1 MSAVTSIRF
10 SEKRLDA
17 SAEKLDEYLNKI
29 AVGDRGALAAIYQA
43 TSECV
48 YGYALSILKDPHDAQ
63 DVMQDC
69 YLSIYSSAH
78 LYQSQGKP
86 MAWILTI
93 VRNLCLKNIRGKN
106 RTVSIDED
114 EQTPDPR
121 ESSELNDENQNTD
134 FQGGSELSIED
145 RMTLSSCMQLLG
157 DEERQIVVLHA
168 VSGLKH
174 REIASLMGLPLSTV
188 LSKYHRAIK
197 KLKDAWEKGE

>member
-1 MSAVTSIRF
+1 MSADVSVRF
-10 SEKRLDA
+10 SGNRLDA
-17 SAEKLDEYLNKI
+17 SAEKLDEYLNHI
-29 AVGDRGALAAIYQA
+29 AAGDREALAAIYQA

-48 YGYALSILKDPHDAQ
+48 YGYALSILKDPNDAQ

-93 VRNLCLKNIRGKN
+93 VRNLCLKNMRGRTK
-106 RTVSIDED
+106 TVSIDDED
-114 EQTPDPR
+114 RTPDLP
-121 ESSELNDENQNTD
+121 ENT
-134 FQGGSELSIED
+134 GLSVED
-145 RMTLSSCMQLLG
+145 RMTLSFCMRKLG

-168 VSGLKH
+168 VSGMKH
-174 REIASLMGLPLSTV
+174 REIASLMNLPLSTV

-197 KLKDAWEKGE
+197 KLKNAWEKGE